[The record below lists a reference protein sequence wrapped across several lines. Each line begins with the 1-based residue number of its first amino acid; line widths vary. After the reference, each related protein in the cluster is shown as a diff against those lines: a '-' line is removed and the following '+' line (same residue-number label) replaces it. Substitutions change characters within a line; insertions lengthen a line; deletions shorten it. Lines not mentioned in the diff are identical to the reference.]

1 MAMSQPAL
9 QPIGPFFGAGAGTL
23 PSPRRKRSALAIVTM
38 VVLGLGSLAVAV
50 AIFLSGGPVG
60 GAVTTLLAAISFPV
74 MILLLFWLDRYE
86 PEPGRYRLAALGW
99 GAVIAIGIS
108 LLLETIIPS
117 SESIGTAVVAP
128 FVEEFAK
135 ALFVVAIVVLRREQL
150 HGVLDGI
157 VYGALVGIG
166 FAFTEDIFYY
176 LQALGK
182 GQLGGTFLLRG
193 ILGPF
198 GHPLY
203 TSLTGIGIGIAVMS
217 RSHVFRIVAPILGYL
232 GAVLLHGI
240 WNGTAVWGGDT
251 TFFLV
256 YGLFYLPLL
265 IAAIIVMVWIRRRE
279 GRMLTSALDQCAQL
293 GLICRAEIGW
303 VATMKSRV
311 AARKYARQVGGK
323 PAVKVLQ
330 DYQQTLTEIGFMH
343 DRVLKG
349 VAPAN
354 FRERMAELEQ
364 HLAIVRPY
372 VVLPVTIGPGP
383 RAPEPADAQYS
394 PIPQGGSEP
403 R

>member
-1 MAMSQPAL
+1 MSQPAF
-9 QPIGPFFGAGAGTL
+9 QPVGASYGAGTVAL
-23 PSPRRKRSALAIVTM
+23 PAPRRKRSALAIVTM

-50 AIFLSGGPVG
+50 LIFISGGPVG
-60 GAVTTLLAAISFPV
+60 GAVTILLAAVSFPL
-74 MILLLFWLDRYE
+74 MIWLLFWLDRYE

-99 GAVIAIGIS
+99 GGVIAIGIS
-108 LLLETIIPS
+108 LPLELVIPS
-117 SESIGTAVVAP
+117 SESIGVAVVAP

-135 ALFVVAIVVLRREQL
+135 GLFVVAIVVLRRDQL

-157 VYGALVGIG
+157 VYGGLVGIG

-176 LQALGK
+176 LQALGQ

-217 RSHVFRIVAPILGYL
+217 RSRVIRVVAPILGYL

-240 WNGTAVWGGDT
+240 WNGTAVWGGQT

-256 YGLFYLPLL
+256 YGLFYLPLV
-265 IAAIIVMVWIRRRE
+265 IAAIIAMVWIRRRE
-279 GRMLTSALDQCAQL
+279 GRMLTNALDQCAQL
-293 GLICRAEIGW
+293 GLISRAEIGW

-323 PAVKVLQ
+323 PAVRVLE
-330 DYQQTLTEIGFMH
+330 DYQQTLTEMGFLH

-364 HLAIVRPY
+364 HLATVRPY
-372 VVLPVTIGPGP
+372 VVLPLTIGPGAQP
-383 RAPEPADAQYS
+383 PGQDPAQYS
-394 PIPQGGSEP
+394 PIPWGGGPS
-403 R
+403 

>member
-1 MAMSQPAL
+1 MAQPAFS
-9 QPIGPFFGAGAGTL
+9 PGAPYGAGAVSL
-23 PSPRRKRSALAIVTM
+23 PVPRRKRSALAVVTM
-38 VVLGLGSLAVAV
+38 VVLGVGSLAVAV
-50 AIFLSGGPVG
+50 LIFVSGGPVG
-60 GAVTTLLAAISFPV
+60 GAVTTLLAAVSFPL

-99 GAVIAIGIS
+99 GGVIAIGIS
-108 LLLETIIPS
+108 LPLELLIPS

-135 ALFVVAIVVLRREQL
+135 GLFVVAIVVLRREQL

-176 LQALGK
+176 LQALGQ
-182 GQLGGTFLLRG
+182 GALGGTFLLRG

-217 RSHVFRIVAPILGYL
+217 RSRAIRVLAPILGYL

-240 WNGTAVWGGDT
+240 WNGTAVWGGQT

-256 YGLFYLPLL
+256 YGLFYLPLV
-265 IAAIIVMVWIRRRE
+265 IAAVVVMIWIRRRE
-279 GRMLTSALDQCAQL
+279 GRMLTNALDQCAQL
-293 GLICRAEIGW
+293 GLISRAEIGW

-323 PAVKVLQ
+323 PAVRVLE
-330 DYQQTLTEIGFMH
+330 DYQQTLTEMGFLH

-364 HLAIVRPY
+364 HLATVRPY
-372 VVLPVTIGPGP
+372 VVLPLTIGPGGGQPEEWGAFGTPQVP
-383 RAPEPADAQYS
+383 RT
-394 PIPQGGSEP
+394 PQ
-403 R
+403 